1 MAEAR
6 PINPKKN
13 APSGESSAA
22 AADKAIYNIVCF
34 KRLDIFINFKF
45 FIKIRENVFFNI
57 NKIKL
62 NLNLKNQN

>member
-22 AADKAIYNIVCF
+22 AADKAIYNM
-34 KRLDIFINFKF
+34 FIQISFVYF
-45 FIKIRENVFFNI
+45 Y
-57 NKIKL
+57 
-62 NLNLKNQN
+62 